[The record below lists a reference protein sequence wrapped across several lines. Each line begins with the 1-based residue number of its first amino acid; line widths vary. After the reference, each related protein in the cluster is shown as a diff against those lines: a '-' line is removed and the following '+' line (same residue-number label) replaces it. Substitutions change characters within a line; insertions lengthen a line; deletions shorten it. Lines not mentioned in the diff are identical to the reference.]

1 MEFPE
6 SHVFVYYG
14 TSIFMCFICFVF
26 VPGSLLVL
34 STLTLIL
41 ERNDCEKICL
51 WKVDFYC
58 VKITWDS
65 CWLQLKHMQT
75 NKQAEHLLC
84 LINEGMLSWFYGC
97 FDV

>member
-84 LINEGMLSWFYGC
+84 LINEGMLSCFYGC